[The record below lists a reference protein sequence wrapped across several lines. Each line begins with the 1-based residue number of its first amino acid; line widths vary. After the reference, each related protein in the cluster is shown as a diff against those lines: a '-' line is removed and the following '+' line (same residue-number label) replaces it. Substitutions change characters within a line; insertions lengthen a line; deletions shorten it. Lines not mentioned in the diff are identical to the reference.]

1 MSGRKRIL
9 VVEDEGT
16 IREVVRRYLEREGY
30 EVREAADGYAA
41 LDILAEAE
49 PDLIV
54 MDLMLPGIDGLTLT
68 RQLRQRSRVPVIM
81 LTARGDTS
89 DRIRGLDS
97 GADDYLPK
105 PFSTRELVSRIQAVL
120 RRGAPAEPAR
130 LRVGP
135 IEMDMDSRTVSRG
148 SQEVKLTTREFDLLW
163 FMASHPGQV
172 FTRERL
178 LDNVWGADFAGDP
191 STVTVHIRHLREKIE
206 ADPAEP
212 QHLITV
218 WGVGYRLESG
228 HA

>member
-1 MSGRKRIL
+1 MSGPKRIL
-9 VVEDEGT
+9 IVEDEDT
-16 IREVVRRYLEREGY
+16 IREVVRRYLEREGFR
-30 EVREAADGYAA
+30 VDEAADGYAA
-41 LDILAEAE
+41 LDRIAEAE

-89 DRIRGLDS
+89 DRIRGLDL

-105 PFSTRELVSRIQAVL
+105 PFSPRELVSRIQAVL
-120 RRGAPAEPAR
+120 RRGAPAEAAY
-130 LRVGP
+130 LRFGAV
-135 IEMDMDSRTVSRG
+135 EMELGSRTVTRG
-148 SQEVKLTTREFDLLW
+148 SQNVKLTAREFDLLW

-191 STVTVHIRHLREKIE
+191 STVTVHIRHLREKVE

-218 WGVGYRLESG
+218 WGVGYRLEGG

>member
-89 DRIRGLDS
+89 DRIRGLNS

-120 RRGAPAEPAR
+120 RRGTPAEPAR
-130 LRVGP
+130 LRFGP
-135 IEMDMDSRTVSRG
+135 VEMDMDSRTVSRG
-148 SQEVKLTTREFDLLW
+148 SQEVKLTAREFDLLW